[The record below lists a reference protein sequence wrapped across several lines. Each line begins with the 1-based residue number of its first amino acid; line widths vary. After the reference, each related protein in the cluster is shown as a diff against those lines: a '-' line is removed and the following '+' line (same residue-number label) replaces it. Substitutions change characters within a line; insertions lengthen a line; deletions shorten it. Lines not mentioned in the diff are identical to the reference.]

1 MARDYSETIYS
12 VRDGSAGWCVCVRA
26 CVCFC
31 FCTVRVFGR
40 LGADKSVMAMSLFLQ
55 MAVSALLLLVF
66 PVWPWRFWLTDVPSS
81 CKVSRRDTRRDVM
94 GAFVPRNLLN
104 R

>member
-1 MARDYSETIYS
+1 M
-12 VRDGSAGWCVCVRA
+12 
-26 CVCFC
+26 
-31 FCTVRVFGR
+31 RV
-40 LGADKSVMAMSLFLQ
+40 
-55 MAVSALLLLVF
+55 LLLLHGKG
-66 PVWPWRFWLTDVPSS
+66 FWTLRCRQECDGDVSISPYGCVGIIIASILSLALAFSMDTDVPSS